1 MQELINH
8 EGNSA
13 ADSEQPVLVGE
24 LPDVLP
30 EDNHDLAMELLVLV
44 MLYAEMGKV
53 EEGQEGYQGEF
64 EAPMENF

>member
-1 MQELINH
+1 
-8 EGNSA
+8 
-13 ADSEQPVLVGE
+13 
-24 LPDVLP
+24 
-30 EDNHDLAMELLVLV
+30 MELLVLV